1 MGIKG
6 LTAFINDNYKWKAAN
21 LKGKNLIIDGLNI
34 CCKLYNNELSCN
46 FGGEYHQFDQMIE
59 KFFKEIKKQKCEP
72 IVIFYGVQIENRLDE
87 ICQRRLQ
94 SFKVMKSMQTG
105 STVDRH
111 YHDIKLNM
119 LKPVCMDVLRRLE
132 IEFYVA
138 SAEPHRAIAALANKK
153 GCPVL
158 SSDSK
163 YFIFDLKHGLIHF
176 DRYLERKESLF
187 IRDQFMEQFSLK
199 GDQMLIIPG
208 EFETKY
214 FDKFSFDNLIRSYE
228 TFRKYYEKYDVTL
241 HDKYEDM
248 KKFYCDDLEVP
259 FGISDG
265 GAPLDPR
272 LDAIPGGIIR
282 KFRDG
287 LYPPFF
293 VAIYHDEHY
302 LLPTMVE
309 VITKD
314 SAWLISRE
322 IRQYIYGL
330 LRIPKDTPVKEIIRA
345 NKVPELTEENVFPK
359 LIVSPQ
365 LIVESVLVPN
375 EILSSEDFKQ
385 LDAKWKLPIAATSY
399 WYLHLDVPMPFVKSL
414 VLSFLTCSDVIP
426 PPGMHMVP
434 RPDTIDPSKYQQ
446 ALHAFAQWQC
456 IYHDATALNY
466 VTCEPFPTTS
476 IASLYSGQV
485 AMCYALGYRSVDGVI
500 DAASAEGKLYER
512 FLRLAT
518 KGKERQIVTSS
529 RREHQQRLSHL
540 TGQRSIALRPQQAHR
555 ELPYH

>member
-6 LTAFINDNYKWKAAN
+6 LTTFINDNYKWKAAN

-34 CCKLYNNELSCN
+34 CCILYNNKLSCN
-46 FGGEYHQFDQMIE
+46 FGGEYHQFDKLIE
-59 KFFKEIKKQKCEP
+59 KFFKKIKKQKCEP
-72 IVIFYGVQIENRLDE
+72 IVIFYGVQMENRLDE
-87 ICQRRLQ
+87 IRQRRLR
-94 SFKVMKSMQTG
+94 SFEVMKSMQTG

-111 YHDIKLNM
+111 FHEIKLNM
-119 LKPVCMDVLRRLE
+119 LKPVCMDVLRRLD

-138 SAEPHRAIAALANKK
+138 STEPHKAIAALANKK

-176 DRYLERKESLF
+176 DRYLEKKESLF
-187 IRDQFMEQFSLK
+187 IRDQFMKQFSLK

-214 FDKFSFDNLIRSYE
+214 FDKFSFFKLTRSYE
-228 TFRKYYEKYDVTL
+228 NFRKYYEKYDVTL

-248 KKFYCDDLEVP
+248 KRFYCDDLKVP

-265 GAPLDPR
+265 GGPLDPR

-293 VAIYHDEHY
+293 VAIYHDKHF

-309 VITKD
+309 VITED

-330 LRIPKDTPVKEIIRA
+330 LRIPADTPVKEIIRE

-359 LIVSPQ
+359 LIVSQQ
-365 LIVESVLVPN
+365 LIVESVLLPN
-375 EILSSEDFKQ
+375 EISSSEDFKQ

-399 WYLHLDVPMPFVKSL
+399 WYLHLDVPMEFVKSL

-426 PPGMHMVP
+426 SPGMVP
-434 RPDTIDPSKYQQ
+434 RPDTIDPRPDSKYQQ
-446 ALHAFAQWQC
+446 ALHAFAKWQC
-456 IYHDATALNY
+456 VYHDAIALNY
-466 VTCEPFPTTS
+466 VTYEPFPTTS

-485 AMCYALGYRSVDGVI
+485 AMSYALGYRSADE
-500 DAASAEGKLYER
+500 AASAEGKLYNS

-529 RREHQQRLSHL
+529 RREYQQRLSHL
-540 TGQRSIALRPQQAHR
+540 TGKRSFDIRPQQAHR
-555 ELPYH
+555 ELPCQ